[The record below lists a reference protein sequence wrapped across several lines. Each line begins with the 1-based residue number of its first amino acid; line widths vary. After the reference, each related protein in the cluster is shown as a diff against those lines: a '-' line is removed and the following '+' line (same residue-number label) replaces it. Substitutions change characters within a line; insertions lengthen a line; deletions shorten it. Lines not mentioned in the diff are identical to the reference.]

1 MLNVIDTGRMRLVK
15 SLPVSPVLFRYF
27 SCFFEG
33 FTGKYFYISG
43 QGNLVKLNVLDKAKK
58 KSIISFA
65 LEFEGNSCNDLAGL
79 FDVA

>member
-1 MLNVIDTGRMRLVK
+1 MYVLMLNVIDTGRMRLVK

-58 KSIISFA
+58 NQSSA
-65 LEFEGNSCNDLAGL
+65 LHWNLKEIP
-79 FDVA
+79 VMT